1 MQEEV
6 TQKTVTFCVR
16 TTKMTADVLKK
27 VIAAY
32 LRHQKQKSAEK
43 KAQKNQPKQGKITV
57 KELAKQSG
65 ILSGNTATV
74 RWSPRSWF

>member
-27 VIAAY
+27 LIASY
-32 LRHQKQKSAEK
+32 LRHQKQTSTEK
-43 KAQKNQPKQGKITV
+43 KAPKNQPTQ
-57 KELAKQSG
+57 
-65 ILSGNTATV
+65 
-74 RWSPRSWF
+74 W

>member
-43 KAQKNQPKQGKITV
+43 KTQKNQPKQGKITV
-57 KELAKQSG
+57 KELAKPC
-65 ILSGNTATV
+65 ILPARNG
-74 RWSPRSWF
+74 